1 VYLHLGCLNWFQG
14 QILNISGNYS
24 KAVGEGG
31 VPMVAGSPSENYA
44 DTTDV
49 PDVAWEDT
57 VTWWGPLSS
66 DCLLKAYQ
74 CGLVSM
80 GWLHL
85 PV

>member
-1 VYLHLGCLNWFQG
+1 
-14 QILNISGNYS
+14 
-24 KAVGEGG
+24 
-31 VPMVAGSPSENYA
+31 MVAGSPSENYA